1 MGGWAY
7 FFSKHMRSKQNAIGR
22 YLIQHFFTLLKS
34 CEAKDFLAF
43 SLIFFKYGCEFEIFS
58 ILLSS
63 DEFFF
68 LHSKK
73 KFLVFFK
80 LSN

>member
-1 MGGWAY
+1 MGGAY
-7 FFSKHMRSKQNAIGR
+7 FFSKHMRSKQNAIG
-22 YLIQHFFTLLKS
+22 IVNTTFFTLLKS

-63 DEFFF
+63 DEFF
-68 LHSKK
+68 S
-73 KFLVFFK
+73 
-80 LSN
+80 S